1 MAFFAVIFLSVVG
14 GILAGDHF
22 HSYMVGFSLATV
34 AVGCCYW
41 LSFRHTKYPQ
51 LALLLLISGFAVKLG
66 ITVFGVMW
74 SLERE
79 LITSPFVFALSYLF
93 FSLVATY
100 GYFKYREF
108 WNKRMDAVKTKLQTT

>member
-1 MAFFAVIFLSVVG
+1 MAFFAVVFLSVVG

-22 HSYMVGFSLATV
+22 HSYMVGFSLATL

-41 LSFRHTKYPQ
+41 LSFRHTNYPQ
-51 LALLLLISGFAVKLG
+51 LALLMLCSGFAVKMG

-74 SLERE
+74 SLERD
-79 LITSPFVFALSYLF
+79 LLTSPFVFALSYLF

-100 GYFKYREF
+100 GYFKYREYVG
-108 WNKRMDAVKTKLQTT
+108 KRIEAVKTSLQSS

>member
-1 MAFFAVIFLSVVG
+1 MTFFIVMFLSVVG

-22 HSYMVGFSLATV
+22 HSYVVGFSLATL

-51 LALLLLISGFAVKLG
+51 LALLLLISGFVAKLG
-66 ITVFGVMW
+66 ITTFGVMW
-74 SLERE
+74 TMERD
-79 LITSPFVFALSYLF
+79 LITSPFIFALSYLF
-93 FSLVATY
+93 FSIVSTY

-108 WNKRMDAVKTKLQTT
+108 CNNRLDSVKERLQAS

>member
-1 MAFFAVIFLSVVG
+1 MAFFAVVFLSVVG

-22 HSYMVGFSLATV
+22 HSYMVGFSLATL

-41 LSFRHTKYPQ
+41 LSFRHTNYPQ
-51 LALLLLISGFAVKLG
+51 LALLMLISGFAVKMG

-74 SLERE
+74 SLERD
-79 LITSPFVFALSYLF
+79 LLTSPFVFALSYLF

-100 GYFKYREF
+100 GYFKYREYVG
-108 WNKRMDAVKTKLQTT
+108 KRIEAVKTSLQSS

>member
-1 MAFFAVIFLSVVG
+1 MAFFVVVFLSVVG

-22 HSYMVGFSLATV
+22 HSYMVGFSLATM

-41 LSFRHTKYPQ
+41 LSFRHTNYPQ
-51 LALLLLISGFAVKLG
+51 LALLMLISGFAVKMG

-79 LITSPFVFALSYLF
+79 LLTSPFVFSLSYLF

-100 GYFKYREF
+100 GYFKYREYLS
-108 WNKRMDAVKTKLQTT
+108 KRIEAVKTSLQGS